1 MATRIM
7 KTAIIEKDVE
17 IGEDCFI
24 GDFVLIRPNTKI
36 GDRTKIGPHSLFEGD
51 NLIGND
57 VYWSPFSHA
66 TKGLI
71 VEDMVF
77 IGPGLMTMND
87 MNMVHL
93 RRHIKPFVQNA
104 PVIRRAARLGGN
116 VTLLPGVEIGENAI
130 VGAGS
135 LVTKNVLPRTVVYGR
150 PANSVKAV
158 PEKEIL

>member
-1 MATRIM
+1 
-7 KTAIIEKDVE
+7 
-17 IGEDCFI
+17 
-24 GDFVLIRPNTKI
+24 
-36 GDRTKIGPHSLFEGD
+36 
-51 NLIGND
+51 
-57 VYWSPFSHA
+57 
-66 TKGLI
+66 
-71 VEDMVF
+71 
-77 IGPGLMTMND
+77 
-87 MNMVHL
+87 MVHL